1 MFGLKQRNRPGAA
14 ALLVVMVWVFI
25 AGSAAAQET
34 SRIKDLAIL
43 EGTTEEP
50 LVGYGLVVGLNGSGD
65 SYSVENTANSIATL
79 LEKLDVTIS
88 PRDLK
93 ARNVAAVIVTD
104 ELAAVLIE
112 DTKIND
118 SALVVFPNP
127 VANILNVHA
136 SSEIQTVQ
144 IYTSTGQKLRAITV
158 DGSKET
164 RVDVSALSP
173 QLYYIEIKTAK
184 GVVLEKLIKE

>member
-1 MFGLKQRNRPGAA
+1 LYSGQ
-14 ALLVVMVWVFI
+14 
-25 AGSAAAQET
+25 AGS
-34 SRIKDLAIL
+34 DVPGDIL
-43 EGTTEEP
+43 HT
-50 LVGYGLVVGLNGSGD
+50 LYVYGD
-65 SYSVENTANSIATL
+65 FTL
-79 LEKLDVTIS
+79 G
-88 PRDLK
+88 
-93 ARNVAAVIVTD
+93 
-104 ELAAVLIE
+104 IE

-158 DGSKET
+158 DGSKEI